1 MRTLPHRLA
10 SWIYAVLF
18 GCVAT
23 YHFFILLDAEM
34 PHAVVVRHLIFFVV
48 DAAFAVLIWKWP
60 RWLLIPCGVL
70 TVQQIWSHGGH
81 VWNAWRHG
89 QIAAFGTFVL
99 SALIVLM
106 ILLVRETRTQ
116 HRA

>member
-10 SWIYAVLF
+10 SWIYAALF

-23 YHFFILLDAEM
+23 YHFFTLLAAEM
-34 PHAVVVRHLIFFVV
+34 PHALVVRHLIFFVV

-60 RWLLIPCGVL
+60 RWLLIPCGLL

-81 VWNAWRHG
+81 VWHAWHNGRLD
-89 QIAAFGTFVL
+89 AFGTFSL
-99 SALIVLM
+99 SGLIVLM
-106 ILLVRETRTQ
+106 ILLIRETRTQ